1 MDSLPLIVDLS
12 DMGARHPKLF
22 SVIDEALGP
31 CDDNLDIRCQAD
43 LKMAFHS
50 HCNKLGK
57 TMAERMRELIALDA
71 LGHEHVGSLV
81 AKRFAVIGMHAP
93 NAAPAG
99 VGTTADKPV
108 KR

>member
-1 MDSLPLIVDLS
+1 MDLPLIVDLS

-31 CDDNLDIRCQAD
+31 CDDTLEARLQAE
-43 LKMAFHS
+43 LKSAFHR

-57 TMAERMRELIALDA
+57 TMGERLRELIALDA

-81 AKRFAVIGMHAP
+81 SKRFAVIGMYAP
-93 NAAPAG
+93 NASQTD
-99 VGTTADKPV
+99 VGTTDKTSV
-108 KR
+108 KP